1 MVELTADRLVLVDS
15 GTAREYAGSMEDYID
30 FVLGRNQPKPAKKP
44 SPAKPKPAPAGVD
57 RAKLKYMQSEL
68 TKAEKALAKL
78 ATQAEQMDREIADLA
93 ARQPTAD
100 AGRMENI
107 LARRAKLTD
116 RLEQAEAQWL
126 AAGEAL
132 EGVAQL

>member
-1 MVELTADRLVLVDS
+1 MCIRDS
-15 GTAREYAGSMEDYID
+15 YID

-44 SPAKPKPAPAGVD
+44 APAKPKPAPAGVD

-78 ATQAEQMDREIADLA
+78 TTQAEQMDREIADLA

-100 AGRMENI
+100 ANRMEDI

-132 EGVAQL
+132 EGVAGL